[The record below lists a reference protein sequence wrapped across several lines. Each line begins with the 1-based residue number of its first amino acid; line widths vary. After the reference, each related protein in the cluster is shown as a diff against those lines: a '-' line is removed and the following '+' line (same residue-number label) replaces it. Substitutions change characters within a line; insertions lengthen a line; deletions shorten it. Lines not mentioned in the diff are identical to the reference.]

1 MKVIDI
7 ARMYLGEFEKPG
19 NSGFLNAKL
28 QTKLEQDGWKIGEP
42 WCCYFQEMIFEDAY
56 PEHEKMLDRL
66 FSANCVQTLSNFK
79 LAGFEVSTIP
89 AEGALM
95 IMQNYKDNRALT
107 SGHAGIVSKVLSN
120 SEWKSIEGNTNA
132 AGSREGTSVQEK
144 TRSLKHHPTGLRVA
158 GFVLVDKK
166 LAEIAAQDRETGKT
180 LSKQL

>member
-1 MKVIDI
+1 MKVLEV
-7 ARMYLGEFEKPG
+7 ARLYLGEFEKPG

-28 QTKLEQDGWKIGEP
+28 QAKLEQDGWKIGEP

-56 PEHEKMLDRL
+56 PEQEKALDRL

-79 LAGFEVSTIP
+79 LAGFEVSTYP
-89 AEGALM
+89 VLGSLM

-132 AGSREGTSVQEK
+132 AGSREGNSVQEK
-144 TRSLKHHPTGLRVA
+144 SRSLMYHPTGLRVA
-158 GFVLVDKK
+158 GFVLIDQGFVEMAKK
-166 LAEIAAQDRETGKT
+166 AQDTGKT
-180 LSKQL
+180 RTKQL